1 MAATDPLAHGD
12 DPDAP
17 GSVPEEPAPV
27 DTLTSPLPLDE
38 PQPGL
43 AADFV
48 ADVAQLY
55 LNEIGQHPLYTAD
68 EERVAARAMRAGDF
82 AARQQMIER
91 NLRLVVSI
99 ARHYAHRGLALPDLI
114 EEGNLGLMHAL
125 DKFDPER
132 GFRFSTYATW
142 WIRQAIE
149 RAIVQ
154 QARTIRLPAHVVR
167 ELSVVQRALR
177 HLENH
182 PPADGRDATI
192 EDVAHLIDRPV
203 NDVARLV
210 RLQEHVLSLDAPLD
224 RDPSMTI
231 ADALADEGALEPEL
245 LLHHNALERS
255 VAEWLSELPARQRR
269 VIERRYGLNNAE
281 VATLDDLSR
290 ELGITRERV
299 RQIQVEALERLRAR
313 LDAAGLDRDALL

>member
-1 MAATDPLAHGD
+1 VRRRAPQDD
-12 DPDAP
+12 DPDAAP
-17 GSVPEEPAPV
+17 DAEAPAP
-27 DTLTSPLPLDE
+27 DTLTTPLPLDE

-55 LNEIGQHPLYTAD
+55 LNEIGQHPIFTAD
-68 EERVAARAMRAGDF
+68 EERAAARAMRDGDF
-82 AARQQMIER
+82 AARQSMIER

-99 ARHYAHRGLALPDLI
+99 ARHYVHRGLALPDLI

-167 ELSVVQRALR
+167 ELSVVQRAMR

-203 NDVARLV
+203 DDVARLV

-224 RDPSMTI
+224 RDPSITI
-231 ADALADEGALEPEL
+231 ADALADEDALSPEL
-245 LLHHNALERS
+245 LLHHTALERS
-255 VAEWLSELPARQRR
+255 VAAWLAELPARQRF

-299 RQIQVEALERLRAR
+299 RQVQVEALERLRAK
-313 LDAAGLDRDALL
+313 LASEGLDRDALL

>member
-1 MAATDPLAHGD
+1 MRRRPPQDD
-12 DPDAP
+12 DPDAAP
-17 GSVPEEPAPV
+17 DAELPAP
-27 DTLTSPLPLDE
+27 DTLTTQLPLDD

-55 LNEIGQHPLYTAD
+55 LNEIGQHPIYTAD
-68 EERVAARAMRAGDF
+68 EERSAARAMRAGDF
-82 AARQQMIER
+82 AARQSMIER

-99 ARHYAHRGLALPDLI
+99 ARHYVHRGLALPDLI

-167 ELSVVQRALR
+167 ELSVVQRAVR

-192 EDVAHLIDRPV
+192 EDVAHLIDRSV
-203 NDVARLV
+203 DDVARRV
-210 RLQEHVLSLDAPLD
+210 RLQEHGLSLDAPLD
-224 RDPSMTI
+224 RDPSITI
-231 ADALADEGALEPEL
+231 ADALADEDALDPEL

-255 VAEWLSELPARQRR
+255 VAAWLAELPERQRL
-269 VIERRYGLNNAE
+269 VIERRYGLNDAE
-281 VATLDDLSR
+281 IATLDVLSR

-299 RQIQVEALERLRAR
+299 RQVQVEALERLRAK
-313 LDAAGLDRDALL
+313 LEAEGLDRDALL

>member
-1 MAATDPLAHGD
+1 
-12 DPDAP
+12 
-17 GSVPEEPAPV
+17 
-27 DTLTSPLPLDE
+27 
-38 PQPGL
+38 
-43 AADFV
+43 
-48 ADVAQLY
+48 
-55 LNEIGQHPLYTAD
+55 
-68 EERVAARAMRAGDF
+68 
-82 AARQQMIER
+82 
-91 NLRLVVSI
+91 
-99 ARHYAHRGLALPDLI
+99 
-114 EEGNLGLMHAL
+114 MHAL

-167 ELSVVQRALR
+167 ELSVVQRAIR

-203 NDVARLV
+203 DDVARLV

-224 RDPSMTI
+224 RDPSITI
-231 ADALADEGALEPEL
+231 ADALADEDALDPEL

-255 VAEWLSELPARQRR
+255 VAEWLSELPARQRL

-281 VATLDDLSR
+281 VSTLDDLSR

-299 RQIQVEALERLRAR
+299 RQIQAEALERLRAR

>member
-1 MAATDPLAHGD
+1 
-12 DPDAP
+12 
-17 GSVPEEPAPV
+17 
-27 DTLTSPLPLDE
+27 
-38 PQPGL
+38 
-43 AADFV
+43 
-48 ADVAQLY
+48 
-55 LNEIGQHPLYTAD
+55 
-68 EERVAARAMRAGDF
+68 MRAGDF
-82 AARQQMIER
+82 DARQQLIER
-91 NLRLVVSI
+91 TCGSSSASR
-99 ARHYAHRGLALPDLI
+99 ATTRTAGLALPDLI

-167 ELSVVQRALR
+167 ELSVVQRAMR

-182 PPADGRDATI
+182 PPADGHDATI
-192 EDVAHLIDRPV
+192 DDVAHLIDRPV
-203 NDVARLV
+203 DDVARLV

-224 RDPSMTI
+224 RDPSVTI
-231 ADALADEGALEPEL
+231 ADALADEDALSPEL

-255 VAEWLSELPARQRR
+255 VSAWLAELPARQRH

-281 VATLDDLSR
+281 VATLDDA
-290 ELGITRERV
+290 V
-299 RQIQVEALERLRAR
+299 ARAR
-313 LDAAGLDRDALL
+313 HHARARAPDPGRGARAPAREARRGRARPRRAALGSIAQLSPGAPTGCGGCATADPAEATSRRG

>member
-1 MAATDPLAHGD
+1 VPRRPQPEDDADAA
-12 DPDAP
+12 PDAEP
-17 GSVPEEPAPV
+17 PAP
-27 DTLTSPLPLDE
+27 DTLTTPLPLDE

-55 LNEIGQHPLYTAD
+55 LNEIGQHAIFTAD
-68 EERVAARAMRAGDF
+68 EERAAARAMRAGDF
-82 AARQQMIER
+82 AARQAMIER

-99 ARHYAHRGLALPDLI
+99 ARHYVHRGLALPDLI

-167 ELSVVQRALR
+167 EISVVQRAMR

-192 EDVAHLIDRPV
+192 EDVAHLIDRAV
-203 NDVARLV
+203 DDVARLV

-224 RDPSMTI
+224 RDPTITI
-231 ADALADEGALEPEL
+231 ADALADEDALEPEL

-255 VAEWLSELPARQRR
+255 VAAWLAELPERQRR
-269 VIERRYGLNNAE
+269 VIERRYGLNDAE

-299 RQIQVEALERLRAR
+299 RQVQVEALERLRAK
-313 LDAAGLDRDALL
+313 LAAAGLDRDALL

>member
-1 MAATDPLAHGD
+1 LSPRPQRDD
-12 DPDAP
+12 DPDAEP
-17 GSVPEEPAPV
+17 PAP
-27 DTLTSPLPLDE
+27 DTLTAPLPLDE
-38 PQPGL
+38 PQAGL

-55 LNEIGQHPLYTAD
+55 LNEIGQHPLYTAA
-68 EERVAARAMRAGDF
+68 EELEAARAMRAGDF
-82 AARQQMIER
+82 GARQQMIER

-167 ELSVVQRALR
+167 ELTLVQRAMR

-192 EDVAHLIDRPV
+192 EDVAHLVDRPID
-203 NDVARLV
+203 DVARLV
-210 RLQEHVLSLDAPLD
+210 RLQEHVLSLDAPLE
-224 RDPSMTI
+224 RDPSVTI
-231 ADALADEGALEPEL
+231 ADAIADEDALAPEL

-255 VAEWLSELPARQRR
+255 VPAWLGELPERQRR
-269 VIERRYGLNNAE
+269 VIERRYGLNGAE

-290 ELGITRERV
+290 ELGVTRERV
-299 RQIQVEALERLRAR
+299 RQIQVEALERLRAK
-313 LDAAGLDRDALL
+313 LAAEGLDRDALL

>member
-1 MAATDPLAHGD
+1 M
-12 DPDAP
+12 
-17 GSVPEEPAPV
+17 
-27 DTLTSPLPLDE
+27 PLDE

-68 EERVAARAMRAGDF
+68 EERDAARAMRAGDF
-82 AARQQMIER
+82 DARQKLIER

-167 ELSVVQRALR
+167 ELSVVQRAMR

-182 PPADGRDATI
+182 PPADGHDATI

-203 NDVARLV
+203 DDVARLV

-224 RDPSMTI
+224 RDPTVTI
-231 ADALADEGALEPEL
+231 ADALADEDALAPEL

-255 VAEWLSELPARQRR
+255 VSVWLAELPSRQRH

-281 VATLDDLSR
+281 VATLDVLSR

-299 RQIQVEALERLRAR
+299 RQVQVEALERLRAK
-313 LDAAGLDRDALL
+313 LAAAGLDRDALL

>member
-1 MAATDPLAHGD
+1 MARRPQPD
-12 DPDAP
+12 DDLDAAPDAEP
-17 GSVPEEPAPV
+17 TVP
-27 DTLTSPLPLDE
+27 DTLTTPLPLDE

-55 LNEIGQHPLYTAD
+55 LNEIGQHPIYTAD
-68 EERVAARAMRAGDF
+68 EERAAARAMRAGDF
-82 AARQQMIER
+82 AARQSMIER

-182 PPADGRDATI
+182 PPADGRDASLV
-192 EDVAHLIDRPV
+192 DVAHLIDRPV
-203 NDVARLV
+203 DDVARLV

-224 RDPSMTI
+224 RDPSITI
-231 ADALADEGALEPEL
+231 ADALADEDALAPEL

-255 VAEWLSELPARQRR
+255 VAAWLAELPARQRL

-281 VATLDDLSR
+281 VSTLDDLSR

-299 RQIQVEALERLRAR
+299 RQIESQALGRRAERREV
-313 LDAAGLDRDALL
+313 AALGGSAV